1 MNGSLKLRK
10 LAVGAAMLAMFAMPL
25 GAAAQEAAA
34 TEVSGAAFGISA
46 DGTVMIEPTPS
57 VVLPAE
63 GGTERDEVLQLNESG
78 VTTGVL
84 TVTTTGDLEAGTAN
98 SVATVNELAVS
109 LTGLENLLTATTI
122 EATSDSSCEDGM
134 AQSVGD
140 VAIEDLEVLGV
151 EVAVTD
157 EENQEVS
164 TEIPGVGSVT
174 VVINER
180 IGEDGDLTVN
190 ALRVTVDLL
199 GEEQEIVVASAHSDI
214 VCAAVA
220 GDNQQDDKQDDTAG
234 DDQQGDK
241 QDDTAGDDQ
250 QGDKQDDTA
259 GDDQQ
264 GDKQDDTAGDDQQGE
279 LPKTGGA
286 PVSALYSVI
295 TLGGAALAGLGAYA
309 VRRRQ

>member
-63 GGTERDEVLQLNESG
+63 GGTVEDEVLDFNEAG
-78 VTTGVL
+78 ITAEVL
-84 TVTTTGDLEAGTAN
+84 TVMSMGDLEAGTA
-98 SVATVNELAVS
+98 SSTATVNTLAVG
-109 LTGLENLLTATTI
+109 TEVVGLENVLTATTI
-122 EATSDSSCEDGM
+122 EATSDSVCEDGM

-140 VAIEDLEVLGV
+140 VVIEDLNVLGTP
-151 EVAVTD
+151 VTVTG
-157 EENQEVS
+157 EPNQEVS
-164 TEIPGVGSVT
+164 VEIPGVGSVE
-174 VVINER
+174 VIINEQ
-180 IGEDGDLTVN
+180 IGGDGDLTVN
-190 ALRVTVDLL
+190 ALRVTVTVG
-199 GEEQEIVVASAHSDI
+199 GEEQEIVIASAHSDI

-220 GDNQQDDKQDDTAG
+220 GDDQQDNQQDNQQDDKQDDGAGTG
-234 DDQQGDK
+234 DDQQ
-241 QDDTAGDDQ
+241 DDGTG
-250 QGDKQDDTA
+250 T
-259 GDDQQ
+259 
-264 GDKQDDTAGDDQQGE
+264 GDDQQGE